1 MRSQTQSGRTR
12 RPVLP
17 EDPDGLAAQLTRLLV
32 GQPEA
37 IDTIIP
43 YIQMHQAA
51 LGPEGRP
58 MGVVLLLG
66 PTGTGK
72 TRTVEALAEVLHGS
86 SKNLLKVDCGEF
98 QMEHEVAKLIGAPP
112 GYLGHRET
120 QPMLTQAKVNGA
132 ASERSDI
139 SLVLFDE
146 IEKAAPSMTRL
157 LLGILDKATL
167 RLGDNTTVNFE
178 RTLIFLTS
186 NLGAKSIQRANRPD
200 FGYEA
205 MVPAPP
211 LPDTAKIHSIGM
223 AAVRQKF
230 SPEFVNRLDSVIT
243 YKPLN
248 RDACE
253 LILDQIFTNFAR
265 LIHNRLGIRGFRL
278 QCTAPGRTLL
288 LDLGISVE
296 FGARELKRTVQ
307 RNFIQPVAALV
318 AQGQVPPGSTVI
330 LDAKGGEFS
339 ILLRH

>member
-12 RPVLP
+12 RPILP

-37 IDTIIP
+37 IETIIP
-43 YIQMHQAA
+43 YIQMHQASLA
-51 LGPEGRP
+51 PEGRP

-120 QPMLTQAKVNGA
+120 QPMLTQAKVNGV
-132 ASERSDI
+132 ASDQSDI

-157 LLGILDKATL
+157 LLAILDKATL

-178 RTLIFLTS
+178 RSLIFLTS
-186 NLGAKSIQRANRPD
+186 NLGAKSIQRANKPD
-200 FGYEA
+200 FGFEA
-205 MVPAPP
+205 MLPP
-211 LPDTAKIHSIGM
+211 QPVEDIAKIQSIGM
-223 AAVRQKF
+223 AAVRHKF
-230 SPEFVNRLDSVIT
+230 SPEFVNRIDSVIT
-243 YKPLN
+243 YRPLN
-248 RDACE
+248 REACE
-253 LILDQIFTNFAR
+253 TILDQIFANFAR
-265 LIHNRLGIRGFRL
+265 LIHSRLGIRGFRL
-278 QCTAPGRTLL
+278 QCTAAGRNLL
-288 LDLGISVE
+288 LDSGTSIE

-307 RNFIQPVAALV
+307 RNFIQPVSALV

-330 LDAKGGEFS
+330 LDAKAGEFT

>member
-1 MRSQTQSGRTR
+1 MSQMRSSLHT
-12 RPVLP
+12 
-17 EDPDGLAAQLTRLLV
+17 EMDKLLV
-32 GQPEA
+32 GQTEA

-43 YIQMHQAA
+43 YIQMHQAGLA
-51 LGPEGRP
+51 PEGRP

-86 SKNLLKVDCGEF
+86 AKNLLKVDCGEF

-120 QPMLTQAKVNGA
+120 QPMLTQAKLNGV

-157 LLGILDKATL
+157 LLGILDKAVL

-186 NLGAKSIQRANRPD
+186 NLGTKAIYRAHKPD
-200 FGYEA
+200 FGFES
-205 MVPAPP
+205 MMPGQAPEE
-211 LPDTAKIHSIGM
+211 ISRIQNIGM
-223 AAVRQKF
+223 AAVRRKF
-230 SPEFVNRLDSVIT
+230 SPEFVNRIDSVIT
-243 YKPLN
+243 YRPLD
-248 RDACE
+248 RAACDV
-253 LILDQIFTNFAR
+253 ILDQTFANFTK
-265 LIHNRLGIRGFRL
+265 LIQTRLGFRAFRL
-278 QCTAPGRTLL
+278 HCTAAGRSLL
-288 LDLGISVE
+288 LDAGISLE

-307 RNFIQPVAALV
+307 RNFIQPVAALA

-330 LDAKGGEFS
+330 LDAKAGEFV
-339 ILLRH
+339 ILLRG